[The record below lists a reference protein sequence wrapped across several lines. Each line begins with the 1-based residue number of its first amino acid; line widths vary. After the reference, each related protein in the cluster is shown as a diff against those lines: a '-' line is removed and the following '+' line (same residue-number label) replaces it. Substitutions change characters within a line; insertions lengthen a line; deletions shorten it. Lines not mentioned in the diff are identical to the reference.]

1 MARYASV
8 EVKVAPPT
16 DLSLFTVRCRDDI
29 DDINDE
35 CEPTQLQ
42 KRTSS
47 SVPPSWVWCRVHSG
61 ASGDDSGAFTA
72 KQE

>member
-42 KRTSS
+42 KKDLFICPTFMGVVSR
-47 SVPPSWVWCRVHSG
+47 
-61 ASGDDSGAFTA
+61 A
-72 KQE
+72 